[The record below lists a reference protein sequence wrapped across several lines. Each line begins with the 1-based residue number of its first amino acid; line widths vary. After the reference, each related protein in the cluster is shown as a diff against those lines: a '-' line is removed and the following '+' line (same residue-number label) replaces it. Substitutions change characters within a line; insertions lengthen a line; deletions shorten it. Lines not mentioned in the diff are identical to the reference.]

1 MKKTDDNEIN
11 KGELNE
17 VIGLSKKI
25 LKLLYIVFIAALVL
39 TLVVVCKVLLVYEIV
54 IDFLKVISPLFI
66 GFILAWLLRP
76 IVKKINQK
84 INNNTISSLLT
95 FAIFVLIILG
105 LLYFFIPT
113 FYSEVNEL
121 MGMLPSLVERATN
134 KVNTLFSN
142 LQQSGLNLTEF
153 KDKVLAA
160 ITNYSVEIASILPNK
175 IIGLVIS
182 LFSGIGTFGMGLI
195 IGLYLLIDYDNVGE
209 HIKKFIPKKIEE
221 DVLYL
226 ANRISCEVRKCVNG
240 TFVVALMVL
249 ICDSIGYALV
259 GLRAPLLFGVIC
271 GITDL
276 IPFIGPYIGGAA
288 AVIVGITQDPLIG
301 VGTFII
307 CAIVQII
314 ENYIL
319 QPIIMSKASQ
329 THPVLIIIALLIFG
343 HFFGIIGMILAT
355 PILTLLRVLILFA
368 IDKINSKK
376 MVLRF
381 F

>member
-1 MKKTDDNEIN
+1 MKKTDDKEIN

-17 VIGLSKKI
+17 VISLSKKI
-25 LKLLYIVFIAALVL
+25 LKLLYIVFIAMLVL
-39 TLVVVCKVLLVYEIV
+39 AAIVSCKVLLVYEIF
-54 IDFLKVISPLFI
+54 IDLLKVISPFFI
-66 GFILAWLLRP
+66 GFVLAWLLRP
-76 IVKKINQK
+76 LVKKINEK
-84 INNNTISSLLT
+84 INNNTISSILT
-95 FAIFVLIILG
+95 FAIFVLLILG

-113 FYSEVNEL
+113 FYNEVNEL

-134 KVNTLFSN
+134 KINNIFN
-142 LQQSGLNLTEF
+142 NFQQSGLNLSEF
-153 KDKVLAA
+153 KNKVLAT
-160 ITNYSVEIASILPNK
+160 ITNYSIDIASVLPNK
-175 IIGLVIS
+175 IISLVIS

-195 IGLYLLIDYDNVGE
+195 IGLYLLIDYDNIGE
-209 HIKKFIPKKIEE
+209 HVKKLIPPKIEE

-249 ICDSIGYALV
+249 ICDSLGFALV

-276 IPFIGPYIGGAA
+276 IPFIGPYIGGVT

-301 VGTFII
+301 IGTLII
-307 CAIVQII
+307 CVIVQII

-319 QPIIMSKASQ
+319 QPIVMSKASQ
-329 THPVLIIIALLIFG
+329 THPVLIIIALLVFG

-355 PILTLLRVLILFA
+355 PILTLLKVLVLFT

-376 MVLRF
+376 MV
-381 F
+381 